1 VFRLPD
7 TRNLT
12 PIICDINLSAC
23 LLPFR
28 ATFSDR
34 SLGKSLGPYGV
45 LFDNILQDN
54 VILIIKF
61 ATVELFEKGRDLH
74 SFRQIN
80 TKKLEFE
87 DTGIKINAGIHFVA
101 FAHIVGW
108 VKRDIGTIYVGF
120 AYLNAPQKLKTP
132 TKIANPTKL
141 VANQRLN
148 PTYDLPFSATMGNY
162 KIIHFIRV
170 YPCPFLEEIKVVLAF
185 R

>member
-1 VFRLPD
+1 
-7 TRNLT
+7 
-12 PIICDINLSAC
+12 
-23 LLPFR
+23 
-28 ATFSDR
+28 
-34 SLGKSLGPYGV
+34 
-45 LFDNILQDN
+45 
-54 VILIIKF
+54 
-61 ATVELFEKGRDLH
+61 
-74 SFRQIN
+74 
-80 TKKLEFE
+80 LEFE

-120 AYLNAPQKLKTP
+120 AFLNAPQKLKTP

-141 VANQRLN
+141 VANRRLN